1 MEKEFEKHFSFR
13 LNKFLNFSDI
23 CFSHHSALHTD
34 PDKINT
40 FHLVGETGPSGN
52 RGLGRGKYFNII
64 LCKHSFSSHS
74 LKSPLVMSS
83 AAGLRGQ
90 RGVWQIT
97 QLTHFSPPSSSAP
110 STGCVFSSHV
120 FLAILKCFSSP
131 HQARP
136 VDSSQHFSVRLLL
149 FVLVF
154 VKIFCIQILTN
165 ISFNIFC
172 TFWYRRTNNR
182 QIGFMFCYP
191 HSLRMSMNIFVSLAW
206 WWELSSCHYHLWQGI
221 TAVTKWLLRRID
233 CSNCSCSLGRPP
245 PPVSTDIW
253 QCQGQGWSP
262 WCWCQTWLMASLDQ
276 PRREECGE
284 RG

>member
-1 MEKEFEKHFSFR
+1 MLTDRRSVIRPTLTQTVITVFSHWLWTTSCGFVQYFTSITLIFNGEKEFEKHFSFR

-90 RGVWQIT
+90 RGVSQIT

-110 STGCVFSSHV
+110 STGW
-120 FLAILKCFSSP
+120 A
-131 HQARP
+131 
-136 VDSSQHFSVRLLL
+136 LLL
-149 FVLVF
+149 CL
-154 VKIFCIQILTN
+154 
-165 ISFNIFC
+165 
-172 TFWYRRTNNR
+172 
-182 QIGFMFCYP
+182 
-191 HSLRMSMNIFVSLAW
+191 
-206 WWELSSCHYHLWQGI
+206 
-221 TAVTKWLLRRID
+221 
-233 CSNCSCSLGRPP
+233 
-245 PPVSTDIW
+245 
-253 QCQGQGWSP
+253 
-262 WCWCQTWLMASLDQ
+262 
-276 PRREECGE
+276 
-284 RG
+284 

>member
-90 RGVWQIT
+90 RVGQIT

-110 STGCVFSSHV
+110 STGWALCCCVFSSHV

-149 FVLVF
+149 FVRVSENILHSNIDKYQFQYILHILISQNKQQTDWIYVLLSSLTQDEKYIFSCLCLVMR
-154 VKIFCIQILTN
+154 VEL
-165 ISFNIFC
+165 
-172 TFWYRRTNNR
+172 
-182 QIGFMFCYP
+182 
-191 HSLRMSMNIFVSLAW
+191 MSVSL
-206 WWELSSCHYHLWQGI
+206 
-221 TAVTKWLLRRID
+221 VTRD
-233 CSNCSCSLGRPP
+233 YCSDEMTVETN
-245 PPVSTDIW
+245 
-253 QCQGQGWSP
+253 
-262 WCWCQTWLMASLDQ
+262 
-276 PRREECGE
+276 
-284 RG
+284 